1 MSQHIPESFI
11 DELIDR
17 LDIVGVISERLPL
30 KRAGHEYKACC
41 PFHDEKTPSFTVS
54 PQKQF
59 YHCFGCG
66 KHGSAIG
73 FVMDYD
79 GLGFVDAVSELAHSV
94 GLEMPQGVS
103 SDDVASDRSKPLLA
117 ALEQA
122 AAFYQQQLTGNAEA
136 RRYLQQRGVNADSSK
151 RFQIGYAPNQWDGL
165 QRHLNQRGFADQ
177 VLIDAGL
184 LVSKEHKRYDK
195 FRHRIMFPIHDRR
208 GRIVAFGGRALDEN
222 GPKYMNSPETPVYH
236 KSREL
241 YGLYQARQRQRPQ
254 RLLLVEGYMDV
265 IALDQHDLRAPVATS
280 GTATTEQQARMLF
293 QTTDQVIC
301 CFDGDRAG
309 RDAAWKALQNLLPHM
324 QDGRQVGFVFL
335 PEGEDPDSMVRRS
348 TDQFEAL
355 LQTAMPLSELL
366 FQQLEKDLQLTSA
379 EGRAALVSK
388 ALPLLQRLP
397 QGVYHD
403 MLKQQLQE
411 KTRHRLRLDN
421 SLDNSQDSQPQRAA
435 GSAAR
440 AADEPAVASMV
451 RTPLRQLAALLV
463 QQPWLAA
470 SLSKTDLQ
478 VVAAQ
483 KNADVVLE
491 LIDFCCQRPQIS
503 MVKLLE
509 HWRGHAAEAIM
520 HELAGWQLLADSNQP
535 DADAETNEQIR
546 QQLRQTV
553 NDLLLRMQSDQ
564 LSARIRMLTS
574 AQQQGGLSA
583 AQKQELRRLLLD
595 KQELQLQPHGGKL

>member
-1 MSQHIPESFI
+1 MAQHIPETFV

-17 LDIVGVISERLPL
+17 LDIVGVISERVPL
-30 KRAGHEYKACC
+30 QRAGHEYKACC

-94 GLEMPQGVS
+94 GLELPQGVAAEQAVT
-103 SDDVASDRSKPLLA
+103 DQSKPLLA

-122 AAFYQQQLTGNAEA
+122 AVFYATQLTGNAEA
-136 RRYLQQRGVNADSSK
+136 RRYLQARGLTQDSIE
-151 RFQIGYAPNQWDGL
+151 RFQLGYAPNQWNVL
-165 QRHLNQRGFADQ
+165 QQHLGRRGFSDQ

-184 LVSKEHKRYDK
+184 LVSKGDKRYDK

-208 GRIVAFGGRALDEN
+208 GRIIAFGGRALDDN
-222 GPKYMNSPETPVYH
+222 GPKYMNSPETAVYH
-236 KSREL
+236 KGREL
-241 YGLYQARQRQRPQ
+241 YGLFQARQRQRPE

-265 IALDQHDLRAPVATS
+265 IMLDQQGLRAPVATS

-293 QTTDQVIC
+293 QTTEQVIC

-324 QDGRQVGFVFL
+324 HDGRQVGFVFL
-335 PEGEDPDSMVRRS
+335 PEGEDPDSMARRS
-348 TDQFEAL
+348 AEEFERFLGKSRSLSTYMFDTLKKDLNTLTSEGCSVLKKRVMPLIQLVPGELYKAAL
-355 LQTAMPLSELL
+355 LNKLKYETRNEKVDKGKTNLYKSTKELGY
-366 FQQLEKDLQLTSA
+366 ETRVDLI
-379 EGRAALVSK
+379 
-388 ALPLLQRLP
+388 P
-397 QGVYHD
+397 
-403 MLKQQLQE
+403 
-411 KTRHRLRLDN
+411 
-421 SLDNSQDSQPQRAA
+421 
-435 GSAAR
+435 
-440 AADEPAVASMV
+440 
-451 RTPLRQLAALLV
+451 RTPLRHLAALLV

-470 SLSKTDLQ
+470 DLSSNDLQ

-491 LIDFCCQRPQIS
+491 LIDFCSQRPQIS

-509 HWRGHAAEAIM
+509 HWRGHAAEALL
-520 HELAGWQLLADSNQP
+520 HELTGWRLLAQAVLENGDDS
-535 DADAETNEQIR
+535 ATAREQW
-546 QQLRQTV
+546 RQTAR
-553 NDLLLRMQSDQ
+553 DLLLRMQSDQ
-564 LSARIRMLTS
+564 LSARIRMLTA
-574 AQQQGGLSA
+574 AQQQGVLDEH
-583 AQKQELRRLLLD
+583 QKQELRRLLMD
-595 KQELQLQPHGGKL
+595 KQQLQSQPYGSKL

>member
-1 MSQHIPESFI
+1 MAQHIPESFI

-94 GLEMPQGVS
+94 GLEMPQSVS

-136 RRYLQQRGVNADSSK
+136 RHYLQQRGVNADSSK
-151 RFQIGYAPNQWDGL
+151 RFRIGYAPNQWDGL

-208 GRIVAFGGRALDEN
+208 GRIVAFGGRALDDN

-293 QTTDQVIC
+293 QTTDKVIC

-324 QDGRQVGFVFL
+324 HDGRQVGFVFL
-335 PEGEDPDSMVRRS
+335 PEGEDPDSMVRNS
-348 TDQFEAL
+348 PQQFTDL
-355 LQTAMPLSELL
+355 LQAAMPLSELL
-366 FQQLEKDLQLTSA
+366 FRELEKDLQLGSA

-388 ALPLLQRLP
+388 ARPLLQRLP
-397 QGVYHD
+397 TGVYRD
-403 MLKQQLQE
+403 LLMQQLQDR
-411 KTRHRLRLDN
+411 TRHSLRLDGGAESRSN
-421 SLDNSQDSQPQRAA
+421 Q
-435 GSAAR
+435 AAR
-440 AADEPAVASMV
+440 ATNSQQLGEPRSTAMV
-451 RTPLRQLAALLV
+451 TSPLRHLAALLV

-470 SLSKTDLQ
+470 SLSKSDLQ

-483 KNADVVLE
+483 KNADMVLE
-491 LIDFCCQRPQIS
+491 LIDFCCQRPQVS

-520 HELAGWQLLADSNQP
+520 HELAGWHLLADSNQP
-535 DADAETNEQIR
+535 DADAESDDEIR

-574 AQQQGGLSA
+574 AQQQGELSA

-595 KQELQLQPHGGKL
+595 KQALQLQPHGGKL

>member
-1 MSQHIPESFI
+1 MAQHIPETFV

-17 LDIVGVISERLPL
+17 LDIVGVISERVPL
-30 KRAGHEYKACC
+30 QRAGHEYKACC

-94 GLEMPQGVS
+94 GLELPQGVAAEQAVT
-103 SDDVASDRSKPLLA
+103 DQSKPLLA

-122 AAFYQQQLTGNAEA
+122 AVFYATQLTGNAEA
-136 RRYLQQRGVNADSSK
+136 RRYLQARGLTQDSIE
-151 RFQIGYAPNQWDGL
+151 RFQLGYAPNQWNVL
-165 QRHLNQRGFADQ
+165 QQHLGRRGFSDQ

-184 LVSKEHKRYDK
+184 LVSKGDKRYDK

-208 GRIVAFGGRALDEN
+208 GRIIAFGGRALDDN
-222 GPKYMNSPETPVYH
+222 GPKYMNSPETAVYH
-236 KSREL
+236 KGREL
-241 YGLYQARQRQRPQ
+241 YGLFQARQRQRPE

-265 IALDQHDLRAPVATS
+265 IMLDQQGLRAPVATS

-293 QTTDQVIC
+293 QTTEQVIC

-324 QDGRQVGFVFL
+324 HDGRQVGFVFL
-335 PEGEDPDSMVRRS
+335 PEGEDPDSMARHS
-348 TDQFEAL
+348 PQQFNDL
-355 LQTAMPLSELL
+355 LQAAMPLSELL
-366 FQQLEKDLQLTSA
+366 FRELEKDLHLGSA

-388 ALPLLQRLP
+388 ARPLLQRLP
-397 QGVYHD
+397 TGVYRD
-403 MLKQQLQE
+403 MLMQQLQDR
-411 KTRHRLRLDN
+411 TRHSLRLDGGAKSRSN
-421 SLDNSQDSQPQRAA
+421 Q
-435 GSAAR
+435 AAR
-440 AADEPAVASMV
+440 AANRPQHDEPGTTTMV
-451 RTPLRQLAALLV
+451 RTPLRHLAALLV

-470 SLSKTDLQ
+470 DLSSNDLQ

-491 LIDFCCQRPQIS
+491 LIDFCSQRPQIS

-509 HWRGHAAEAIM
+509 HWRGHAAEALL
-520 HELAGWQLLADSNQP
+520 HELTGWRLLAQAVLENGDDS
-535 DADAETNEQIR
+535 ATAREQW
-546 QQLRQTV
+546 RQTAR
-553 NDLLLRMQSDQ
+553 DLLLRMQSDQ
-564 LSARIRMLTS
+564 LSARIRMLTA
-574 AQQQGGLSA
+574 AQQQGVLDEH
-583 AQKQELRRLLLD
+583 QKQELRRLLMD
-595 KQELQLQPHGGKL
+595 KQQLQSQPYGSKL

>member
-1 MSQHIPESFI
+1 MAQHIPESFI

-136 RRYLQQRGVNADSSK
+136 RHYLQQRGVNADSSK

-208 GRIVAFGGRALDEN
+208 GRIVAFGGRALDDN

-324 QDGRQVGFVFL
+324 HDGRQVGFVFL

-348 TDQFEAL
+348 KDQFEAL

-366 FQQLEKDLQLTSA
+366 FQELEKDLSLTSV

-388 ALPLLQRLP
+388 VHLCCSACRRAFIATCSSSSCR
-397 QGVYHD
+397 
-403 MLKQQLQE
+403 KRRAIACAWTIARTASRSE
-411 KTRHRLRLDN
+411 
-421 SLDNSQDSQPQRAA
+421 QPAVQ
-435 GSAAR
+435 R
-440 AADEPAVASMV
+440 AADEPAAASMV

-470 SLSKTDLQ
+470 SLSKSDLQ

-520 HELAGWQLLADSNQP
+520 HELAGWHLLADSNQP
-535 DADAETNEQIR
+535 DADAESNDEIR

-595 KQELQLQPHGGKL
+595 KQELQLQPHSSKL